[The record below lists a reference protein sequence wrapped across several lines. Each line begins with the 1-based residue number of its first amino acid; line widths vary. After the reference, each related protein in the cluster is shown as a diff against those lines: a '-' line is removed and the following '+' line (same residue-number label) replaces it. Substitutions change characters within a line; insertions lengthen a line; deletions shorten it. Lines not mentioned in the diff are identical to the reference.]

1 MRISRIFFPSKAK
14 IKIRN
19 PDERSFAFAG
29 KKKNLNKKS
38 DYGYRTGRFGFSS
51 TPRPKCAACKNTVDV
66 CFCPGDL
73 PSAISTPMNN
83 KSTLPHYERASLH
96 FLQPRDPI
104 ESPWFRIT
112 ILILRKWIFSFFFFF
127 SPRNRD
133 GGRGNTR
140 RWSLPFFLFLLFF
153 FFLWI
158 VRRSISYAW
167 LSIRIFRNC
176 DENWKI
182 LKV

>member
-104 ESPWFRIT
+104 ESP
-112 ILILRKWIFSFFFFF
+112 
-127 SPRNRD
+127 
-133 GGRGNTR
+133 
-140 RWSLPFFLFLLFF
+140 
-153 FFLWI
+153 
-158 VRRSISYAW
+158 
-167 LSIRIFRNC
+167 
-176 DENWKI
+176 
-182 LKV
+182 